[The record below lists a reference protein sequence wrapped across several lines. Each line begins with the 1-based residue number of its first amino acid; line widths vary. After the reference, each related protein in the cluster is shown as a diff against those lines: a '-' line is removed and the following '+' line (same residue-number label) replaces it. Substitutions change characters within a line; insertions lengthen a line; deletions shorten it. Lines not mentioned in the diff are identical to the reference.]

1 MANTQETAI
10 VAAAAQ
16 AIGVAPISR
25 PTTAEQRLRELGLTL
40 PAPVEPLGT
49 YVEAVQTGNLLFLSG
64 VLPTEGGAAK
74 VSGRV
79 GGEVDVEAGRSAA
92 HFAAL
97 NVLAVA
103 RQYPGS
109 PHKGT
114 RARRATASE
123 ATTGDG

>member
-10 VAAAAQ
+10 VATAAES
-16 AIGVAPISR
+16 IGVAPISR

-64 VLPTEGGAAK
+64 VLPTEGSAAR

-79 GGEVDVEAGRSAA
+79 GGKSMSRRDAVRLTSRRSTSS
-92 HFAAL
+92 L
-97 NVLAVA
+97 S
-103 RQYPGS
+103 RGS
-109 PHKGT
+109 IWDRST
-114 RARRATASE
+114 R
-123 ATTGDG
+123 